1 MFDGHLKHFRLMVVF
16 VNKVCDFNRIK
27 FTEKEA
33 YRIEFKFLSLR
44 VLCYL
49 ITIFLVVF
57 AGVCCKPEQAEAY
70 HGHLA
75 AEPGQVDRFPIKV
88 SQR

>member
-1 MFDGHLKHFRLMVVF
+1 MTIAPARQ
-16 VNKVCDFNRIK
+16 
-27 FTEKEA
+27 
-33 YRIEFKFLSLR
+33 SLN
-44 VLCYL
+44 
-49 ITIFLVVF
+49 FLVVF
-57 AGVCCKPEQAEAY
+57 AGVCCQPEQAEAY